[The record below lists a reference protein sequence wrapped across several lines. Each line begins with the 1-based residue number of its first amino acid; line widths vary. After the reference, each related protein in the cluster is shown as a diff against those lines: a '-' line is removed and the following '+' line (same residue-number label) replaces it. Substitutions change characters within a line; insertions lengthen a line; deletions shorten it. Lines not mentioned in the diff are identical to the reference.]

1 MRYSLHKTLNKIF
14 ELVNLRIIKA
24 DRYFK
29 LSHKVDELADL
40 GLKNMIDLLGNSN
53 LDDYQNLHQYSKS
66 QIGQDLFAL
75 AILKG
80 KSGGY
85 FVEFGATDGIGLSN
99 SYMLE
104 KHFGWQGILAEPGR
118 NWHSPLIQNRSCH
131 IDLRCVSDKSGE
143 FVEFVQSTSPELST
157 LRGFEKGDSNSR
169 VLESSYLVETISL
182 NDLLKEYN
190 APSIID
196 FLSID
201 TEGSEFIILNN
212 FNFDNYR
219 FRVIVSEHNFTS
231 NREKVF
237 ELLTSAGYKRIWP
250 EFTQFDDWYISPDL
264 VDFQF

>member
-1 MRYSLHKTLNKIF
+1 
-14 ELVNLRIIKA
+14 
-24 DRYFK
+24 
-29 LSHKVDELADL
+29 
-40 GLKNMIDLLGNSN
+40 
-53 LDDYQNLHQYSKS
+53 
-66 QIGQDLFAL
+66 
-75 AILKG
+75 
-80 KSGGY
+80 
-85 FVEFGATDGIGLSN
+85 
-99 SYMLE
+99 
-104 KHFGWQGILAEPGR
+104 
-118 NWHSPLIQNRSCH
+118 
-131 IDLRCVSDKSGE
+131 
-143 FVEFVQSTSPELST
+143 
-157 LRGFEKGDSNSR
+157 
-169 VLESSYLVETISL
+169 LESSYLVETISL

-237 ELLTSAGYKRIWP
+237 ELLTAAGYKRIWP